1 MSMSMDE
8 IRVRYDRLNR
18 KSGLT
23 SRESAELALYE
34 AVLFNGGKITVQRDY
49 TPPKERKGAK
59 LWDWF

>member
-23 SRESAELALYE
+23 SRESAELAVYE
-34 AVLFNGGKITVQRDY
+34 AVLFNGGKITVRRDY
-49 TPPKERKGAK
+49 TPPKESKK
-59 LWDWF
+59 TQLWDWF